1 MSEHHSDWCLRCGH
15 NHRHGPT
22 GDLSGAIPLFEQTL
36 SDTVRVLS
44 EDHPDTLTARNNLAC
59 AYQSAGDLNQAI
71 PLFEQT
77 LSDTVRVL
85 SEDHPDTLTARNNLA
100 YAYQSAG
107 DLNQAIPLFEQTLS
121 DTVQVLGKVHPLTKA
136 VRCAHVAACAQRA
149 VDGPKMM

>member
-77 LSDTVRVL
+77 LSDTV
-85 SEDHPDTLTARNNLA
+85 
-100 YAYQSAG
+100 
-107 DLNQAIPLFEQTLS
+107 
-121 DTVQVLGKVHPLTKA
+121 QVLGKVHPLTKA